1 METKDLKDRVIS
13 RVKEMLEAEGKQH
26 LLEFAEEIAGL
37 VYKILVIVVEETET
51 KIDDVIMASLD
62 GVIKKA
68 IDGID
73 GQEG

>member
-1 METKDLKDRVIS
+1 MELKDRVLK
-13 RVKEMLEAEGKQH
+13 RVKEMLELEGKQH
-26 LLEFAEEIAGL
+26 LMEFAEEIASL

-51 KIDDVIMASLD
+51 KLDDLVLTSLESM
-62 GVIKKA
+62 IKKA